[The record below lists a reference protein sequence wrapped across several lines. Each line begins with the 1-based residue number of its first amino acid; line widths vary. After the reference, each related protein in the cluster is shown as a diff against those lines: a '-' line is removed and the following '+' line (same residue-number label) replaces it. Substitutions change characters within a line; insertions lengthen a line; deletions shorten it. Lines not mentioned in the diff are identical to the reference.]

1 MFDDEFLDKE
11 DNNKVWYGMMRFL
24 TQGADIQDNP
34 GREDNAITEY
44 HRTPD
49 TSQLSENLRSCL
61 QESKPLP
68 KDFT

>member
-11 DNNKVWYGMMRFL
+11 DNAKVWYGIMRFL
-24 TQGADIQDNP
+24 TKPAHEAEIGDNP

-61 QESKPLP
+61 
-68 KDFT
+68 